1 MSELQVQVC
10 LKTLT
15 LNDLQPLLYV
25 LIITYLSQNLSEAI
39 R

>member
-15 LNDLQPLLYV
+15 LNDLLPLFYV
-25 LIITYLSQNLSEAI
+25 LIITYLGQNLSEAI